1 MDINKFKNLKKEE
14 MITEYEKLLE
24 KYEELENDYDAE
36 IESNDELYS
45 ENDDLKN
52 ELEEINKEIKFSDAL
67 QEKSIK
73 DIKFGTELQNS
84 IINTVLK
91 YAESEGFRFEALDL
105 PISADGV
112 SSNLKNKLGLTNA
125 IGELIIKYFED

>member
-45 ENDDLKN
+45 ENGDLKN
-52 ELEEINKEIKFSDAL
+52 ELEEINKEINFSDAL

-91 YAESEGFRFEALDL
+91 YAEEFGVRFEVLDL
-105 PISADGV
+105 PVSAENV
-112 SSNLKNKLGLTNA
+112 SSDLKSSLRLTNA
-125 IGELIIKYFED
+125 IGELIIKYFEE

>member
-1 MDINKFKNLKKEE
+1 

-45 ENDDLKN
+45 ENGDLKN
-52 ELEEINKEIKFSDAL
+52 ELEEINKDIEFSDAL

-73 DIKFGTELQNS
+73 DIKFGTELQNN

-91 YAESEGFRFEALDL
+91 YAESEGFRFVALDL
-105 PISADGV
+105 PISADVV

-125 IGELIIKYFED
+125 IGELIIKYFEE